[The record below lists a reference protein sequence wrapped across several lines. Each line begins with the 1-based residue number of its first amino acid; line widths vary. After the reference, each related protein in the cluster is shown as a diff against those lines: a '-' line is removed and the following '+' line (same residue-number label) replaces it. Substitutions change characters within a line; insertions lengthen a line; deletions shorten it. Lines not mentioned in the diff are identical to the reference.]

1 MCPEHVV
8 LHGQWVVVTPA
19 TMALSIV
26 DQANNNNLAFCF
38 IEIFLGVIGSFDALI
53 IG

>member
-1 MCPEHVV
+1 MCPEHVL
-8 LHGQWVVVTPA
+8 LHWQWVVVTPA
-19 TMALSIV
+19 SMALSII

-38 IEIFLGVIGSFDALI
+38 IEFFLGLIGSFDALI